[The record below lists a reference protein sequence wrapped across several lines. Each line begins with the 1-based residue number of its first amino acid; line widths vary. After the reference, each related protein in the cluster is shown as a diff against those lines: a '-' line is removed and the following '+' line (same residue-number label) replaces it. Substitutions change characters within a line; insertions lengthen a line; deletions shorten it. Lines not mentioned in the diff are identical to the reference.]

1 MASAYWSQG
10 DPIMG
15 APSMLAARALGG
27 AGGRSIVIPQDM
39 HRIYRTR
46 TTASVLGARKYYITV
61 TEVFERNEQSSS

>member
-10 DPIMG
+10 DPTRAIT
-15 APSMLAARALGG
+15 AALGG